1 MKTIQEA
8 GPTEVAAIKRRT
20 IRTLAMGEIAEA
32 DCDFINKHLDAVLA
46 RLETISTTSKEGDR

>member
-20 IRTLAMGEIAEA
+20 IRTLAMGAIEEK
-32 DCDFINKHLDAVLA
+32 DCDFITNHLDAVVA
-46 RLETISTTSKEGDR
+46 RLELINTNKEEAS

>member
-20 IRTLAMGEIAEA
+20 IRTLAMGGIKQE
-32 DCDFINKHLDAVLA
+32 DCDFINKHLDAVLS
-46 RLETISTTSKEGDR
+46 RLENISIGSKEGV